1 MKKYKIFLTIFICFI
16 IINIV
21 IFPSLYI
28 QVTLDGLSAWATNV
42 LPSLLAFIF
51 FSKVLSSLGV
61 IEKLANRFSSPMQ
74 KLFRTSGTSGYV
86 FLMSV
91 ISGYPVGAKMTSD
104 LYLSRKIS
112 RSEAVRMTSFCSTS
126 GPMFI
131 IGAVGAG
138 MFNSAFS
145 GYIIFISHIL
155 GAFLN
160 GLLYRKIKLK
170 ELPPEAEVKAQNTDL
185 NSIIVDSALSII
197 SVGLIIA
204 IFFVII
210 TSLSPIINL
219 LPENLAAFTSGLI
232 EITKGCMQLSKGIC
246 WLFNIV
252 AATFVI
258 SFGGISTMLQSL
270 TFLEKIKMPVWLFAL
285 QKFTHAILASLIC
298 LIICLIV

>member
-1 MKKYKIFLTIFICFI
+1 MKKYKIFLTIFICYI

-28 QVTLDGLSAWATNV
+28 KVTLAGLNAWAANV

-51 FSKVLSSLGV
+51 FSKILSSLGV
-61 IEKLANRFSSPMQ
+61 IEKFANRFSSPMQ
-74 KLFRTSGTSGYV
+74 KLFNTSGTSGYV
-86 FLMSV
+86 FLMSM
-91 ISGYPVGAKMTSD
+91 ISGYPVGAKMTCD
-104 LYLSRKIS
+104 LYLSKKIS
-112 RSEAVRMTSFCSTS
+112 RSEAARMTSFCSTS

-138 MFNSAFS
+138 MFHSAFS
-145 GYIIFISHIL
+145 GYIIFIAHIL
-155 GAFLN
+155 AAFLN
-160 GLLYRKIKLK
+160 GFLYRKIKLE
-170 ELPPEAEVKAQNTDL
+170 ELSPQMEAKKQNSDL
-185 NSIIVDSALSII
+185 NTMIVDSALSII

-210 TSLSPIINL
+210 TSLTPIISL
-219 LPENLAAFTSGLI
+219 LPKDLAAFTSGLI
-232 EITKGCMQLSKGIC
+232 EITKGCLDLSQGIS

-270 TFLEKIKMPVWLFAL
+270 TFLEKIKMPVRLFVL
-285 QKFTHAILASLIC
+285 QKFTHALLATFIC